1 MTLFPQAS
9 PNTTWSQLEM
19 QDLALHELEQTM
31 AEFHGDPARSYLAGY
46 SMGGVGAYRIAY
58 RSPEEIRT
66 AHRPVD
72 CTRKRRTGRSLILTC
87 SAGCG
92 SSTGKN
98 IG

>member
-46 SMGGVGAYRIAY
+46 SMGGVGAYRIVY
-58 RSPEEIRT
+58 RSPKKFAALIVPWT
-66 AHRPVD
+66 APGNAEPGVR
-72 CTRKRRTGRSLILTC
+72 
-87 SAGCG
+87 
-92 SSTGKN
+92 
-98 IG
+98 